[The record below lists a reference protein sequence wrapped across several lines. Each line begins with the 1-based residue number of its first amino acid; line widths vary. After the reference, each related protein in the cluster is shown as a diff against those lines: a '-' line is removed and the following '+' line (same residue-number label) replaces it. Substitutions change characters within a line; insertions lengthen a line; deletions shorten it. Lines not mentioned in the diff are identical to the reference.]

1 MGRYAQC
8 KVETAAKAH
17 RLILRE
23 HSIEYIVKEYP
34 AAGTFI
40 NGESAGD
47 CACCRWT
54 AGGIHEV
61 YPLSDVTHARV
72 EPCNAKFC
80 GAALA
85 PDTFTVKTL
94 SVGGGMFPAV
104 AIDGPLDGE
113 AFAAA
118 VMEQKAKVADTTL
131 PPDVEQA
138 YNQYMRTG
146 ACALMAAG
154 AELGA
159 QMMMGRQGP
168 VVAMQPSAS
177 NQVAPASNNLAAQ
190 LRELADLK
198 AAGALTD
205 EEFAQAKARLLGGS
219 GGASAPPPTYS
230 KSEL

>member
-1 MGRYAQC
+1 M
-8 KVETAAKAH
+8 
-17 RLILRE
+17 
-23 HSIEYIVKEYP
+23 
-34 AAGTFI
+34 
-40 NGESAGD
+40 
-47 CACCRWT
+47 
-54 AGGIHEV
+54 

-72 EPCNAKFC
+72 EPCNAKCC
-80 GAALA
+80 GATLA

-118 VMEQKAKVADTTL
+118 VMEQKAKVAGTTL

-138 YNQYMRTG
+138 YNQYM
-146 ACALMAAG
+146 AAG
-154 AELGA
+154 AGLGA

-177 NQVAPASNNLAAQ
+177 NQVAPKSNNLAAQ
-190 LRELADLK
+190 LKELAGLK

-219 GGASAPPPTYS
+219 GGASAPPSTYS